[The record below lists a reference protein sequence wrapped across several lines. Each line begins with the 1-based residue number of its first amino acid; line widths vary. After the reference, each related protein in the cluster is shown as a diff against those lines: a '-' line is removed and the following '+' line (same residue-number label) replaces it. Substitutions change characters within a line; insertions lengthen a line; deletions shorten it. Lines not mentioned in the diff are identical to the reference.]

1 MQKLRRKKLSENVM
15 TNNSNSVI
23 NIDNDSSIANS
34 HQQKFTKYQSIST
47 ANTSEVLIIR
57 EDISNKN
64 KIKNDIKNTSNN
76 NQNLQSWS

>member
-1 MQKLRRKKLSENVM
+1 M

-34 HQQKFTKYQSIST
+34 HQQIFTKYQSIST

-76 NQNLQSWS
+76 N

>member
-1 MQKLRRKKLSENVM
+1 M

-23 NIDNDSSIANS
+23 NIDNDSSIAS
-34 HQQKFTKYQSIST
+34 IHQQKFTKYQSIST
-47 ANTSEVLIIR
+47 ANTSEALIIR

>member
-1 MQKLRRKKLSENVM
+1 M

-34 HQQKFTKYQSIST
+34 HQQIFTKYQSIST